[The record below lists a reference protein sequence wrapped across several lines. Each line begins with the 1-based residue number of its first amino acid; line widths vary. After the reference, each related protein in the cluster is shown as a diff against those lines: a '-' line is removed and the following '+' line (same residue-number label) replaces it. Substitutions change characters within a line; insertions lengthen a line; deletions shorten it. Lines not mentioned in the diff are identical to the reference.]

1 MKNLTKTIFSICLV
15 LALTFSITSGA
26 SAAETASAGTSRGS
40 CGASLTYEYNSSTGC
55 LSIQGSGRMDD
66 YLKSGT
72 APWYKER
79 LNIKTIIIGSGV
91 TYLGEYAFKYCQVE
105 NVSVPASVAQIGMK
119 AFIYTDSLKQVF
131 YSGTKSQFSAIQIA
145 SGNSAF
151 KTAPLSCGSSL
162 SLASV
167 SPASAAKTDSSALTY
182 TFSSGVLTIKGKG
195 AMKNYIADMSGRP
208 EWIKYKS
215 QAKSIVIA
223 SGVTSIGDYAF
234 SDFTAVTSVTIPSTV
249 TKIGYRAFYK
259 NYALKIVTL
268 PNSVTS
274 VGKNAFQNCT
284 GLEKVTLS
292 GSLSEIPAYC
302 FSQCSSLRT
311 VTLTSRT
318 VRINSCAFDGTA
330 LETVSFRGTAAAFKS
345 ITIAGGNTKFKN
357 AKVSY
362 I

>member
-1 MKNLTKTIFSICLV
+1 MRNLTKTIFSICLV

-66 YLKSGT
+66 FLKSGT
-72 APWYKER
+72 APWYKDR

-91 TYLGEYAFKYCQVE
+91 TYLGEYAFKYCQAEIVA
-105 NVSVPASVAQIGMK
+105 VPVSVAQIGMK
-119 AFIYTDSLKQVF
+119 AFIYTDNLKQVC

-167 SPASAAKTDSSALTY
+167 SPASAAAAQTSALTY

-208 EWIKYKS
+208 EWVKYKS
-215 QAKSIVIA
+215 QAKSIVIT

-249 TKIGYRAFYK
+249 TKIGSRAFYK
-259 NYALKIVTL
+259 NYALKIVTI

-302 FSQCSSLRT
+302 FNKCSSLRT
-311 VTLTSRT
+311 VILTSRT
-318 VRINSCAFDGTA
+318 TRINSCAFDGTA

>member
-1 MKNLTKTIFSICLV
+1 MKKLIHALFSICLV
-15 LALTFSITSGA
+15 LALTFAMTSGA
-26 SAAETASAGTSRGS
+26 SAAETASADITRGS
-40 CGASLTYEYNSSTGC
+40 CGASVTYEFNRSTGI
-55 LSIQGSGRMDD
+55 LIIKGSGRMDD
-66 YLKSGT
+66 FLKSGT
-72 APWYKER
+72 APWYKDR
-79 LNIKTIIIGSGV
+79 LNVKNIIIGEGV
-91 TYLGEYAFKYCQVE
+91 TYIGEYAFKYCQAE
-105 NVSVPASVAQIGMK
+105 NVAVSSSVKEIGMK
-119 AFIYTDSLKQVF
+119 AFIYTDSLKQVY

-151 KTAPLSCGSSL
+151 KTAPVSYGSSL
-162 SLASV
+162 FLASV
-167 SPASAAKTDSSALTY
+167 SPASAAITETSSLTY
-182 TFSSGVLTIKGKG
+182 TFSGGVLTIKGKG

-292 GSLSEIPAYC
+292 GSLTEIPAYC

-318 VRINSCAFDGTA
+318 ARINSCAFDGTA

-345 ITIAGGNTKFKN
+345 ITVAGGNTKFKN